1 MVLFSLLK
9 TSKNTRALH
18 RDKKNVYTLLSEDSC
33 TTNDYHLPRGTL
45 PHGTEKCVTNREVVI
60 RIDTLHAA
68 SNRLTDD
75 I

>member
-1 MVLFSLLK
+1 MLVYFLFYLGRTTDFVCSLIAGHSGAGC
-9 TSKNTRALH
+9 T
-18 RDKKNVYTLLSEDSC
+18 C